1 MLIGSWLLG
10 RTFNIRATLLS
21 TGSRWLCS
29 EHVFI
34 AVQFLLSTSRLL
46 ISATVCVWLAEQE
59 VLFMPKL
66 HPCLPRTR
74 QSSREKVTYAA
85 AAAMPSFLQFNS
97 IQLVTPACGCLPL
110 IAGQYVFAPRVSCR
124 AKTSWW
130 DCFCRRFPRVY
141 KKIVLDNNYVVRS
154 CHLAYRLLFVWRSF
168 SVQEGH
174 EAQQRQKELSRQ
186 THLCR
191 EQIQAQL
198 ERQREV
204 MLSHH

>member
-1 MLIGSWLLG
+1 MLIGEWLSG
-10 RTFNIRATLLS
+10 RTFNISATLLS
-21 TGSRWLCS
+21 TGSRLLCS

-34 AVQFLLSTSRLL
+34 AVQFLLSTSSLL
-46 ISATVCVWLAEQE
+46 ISATVCVVSWA
-59 VLFMPKL
+59 
-66 HPCLPRTR
+66 RTAVYAKTPPMFASYTPII
-74 QSSREKVTYAA
+74 QEKVTYTA

-110 IAGQYVFAPRVSCR
+110 IAGQYVFALRVSCR

-130 DCFCRRFPRVY
+130 DCFCRRLPRVY

-174 EAQQRQKELSRQ
+174 EAQQR
-186 THLCR
+186 
-191 EQIQAQL
+191 
-198 ERQREV
+198 
-204 MLSHH
+204 